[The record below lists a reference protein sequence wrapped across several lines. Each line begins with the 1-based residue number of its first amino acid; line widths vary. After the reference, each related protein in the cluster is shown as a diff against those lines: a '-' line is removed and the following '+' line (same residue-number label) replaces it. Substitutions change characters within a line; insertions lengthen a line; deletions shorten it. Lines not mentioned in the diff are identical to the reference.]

1 MAKTR
6 YYGIKFP
13 TQIKT
18 KMTLL
23 DLNRTSADRVKSE
36 LIHLIF
42 TPEGQKLRDPLFG
55 TNLVKYLM
63 DPNDNM
69 MWDDVVMHIKD
80 KVKAFIPNCE
90 IVDVS
95 TEQFNEG
102 LGLAVNLKYS
112 VKEEDGE
119 VRYYELQ
126 QPL

>member
-18 KMTLL
+18 KRTLL
-23 DLNRTSADRVKSE
+23 DLNRSNADKVKSD

-55 TNLVKYLM
+55 TSLVKFLM
-63 DPNDNM
+63 DPNDNI
-69 MWDDVVMHIKD
+69 MWADVVMNIKD
-80 KVKAFIPNCE
+80 KVKAFIPGCE

-126 QPL
+126 QAL

>member
-18 KMTLL
+18 KRTLL
-23 DLNRTSADRVKSE
+23 DLNRSNADKVKSD

-55 TNLVKYLM
+55 TSLVKFLM
-63 DPNDNM
+63 DPNDNI
-69 MWDDVVMHIKD
+69 MWTDVVMNIKD
-80 KVKAFIPNCE
+80 KVKAFIPGCE

-126 QPL
+126 QAL

>member
-13 TQIKT
+13 TQIKSKKT
-18 KMTLL
+18 ML
-23 DLNRTSADRVKSE
+23 DLNSTSADRVKSE

-55 TNLVKYLM
+55 TNLVKFLM
-63 DPNDNM
+63 DPNDDM

-126 QPL
+126 QAL

>member
-1 MAKTR
+1 MAKTQ
-6 YYGIKFP
+6 YHGIKFP
-13 TQIKT
+13 VQIKEG
-18 KMTLL
+18 KTLL
-23 DLNRTSADRVKSE
+23 DLNKTNADRVKSG

-55 TNLVKYLM
+55 TNLVKFLM
-63 DPNDNM
+63 DPNDDM

-80 KVKAFIPNCE
+80 KVKTFIPNCE

-95 TEQFNEG
+95 TEQFDEG

-126 QPL
+126 QAL

>member
-1 MAKTR
+1 MPKTR

-18 KMTLL
+18 KRTLL
-23 DLNRTSADRVKSE
+23 DLNLGKADKVKSE

-55 TNLVKYLM
+55 TKLVRYIL
-63 DPNDNM
+63 DPNDNI
-69 MWDDVVMHIKD
+69 MWDDVVMEIKD
-80 KVKAFIPNCE
+80 KVKSFIPNCE
-90 IVDVS
+90 VIDVS

-112 VKEEDGE
+112 VKEDDGE
-119 VRYYELQ
+119 TRYYELQ
-126 QPL
+126 QSL

>member
-18 KMTLL
+18 KRTLL
-23 DLNRTSADRVKSE
+23 DLNRSKADKVKSE

-55 TNLVKYLM
+55 TRLVKYLL
-63 DPNDNM
+63 DPNDNI
-69 MWDDVVMHIKD
+69 MWDDVVMEIKD

-95 TEQFNEG
+95 VEQFNEG
-102 LGLAVNLKYS
+102 LGLAVNFKYS
-112 VKEEDGE
+112 VKEDDGE

-126 QPL
+126 QAL